1 MICLFGPQ
9 GGLSILY
16 ALSLCKF
23 TCVHLPTET
32 AMEPSSHPTL
42 LTKKEVR
49 KEMERLTTELKLM
62 TSQRNELRDHLIF
75 VTEGT
80 MDNRYPLFQTPG
92 HVLNV
97 TLTFFLSR
105 SWSLPQAKFCKKLKL
120 EHKEIMSKL
129 KSLQNENTES
139 SEKFSDLTKESLLS
153 VSWGDRRRLAG
164 PYYAVRVSSG
174 LHSRLLMEQTQLEKK
189 VGMLRQENNKLMED
203 WILLKHHSKDLK
215 LICKDQEE
223 ETSDLQTQQQQV
235 GADTHLMPSEVF
247 TSVAMHKSRKLQLEQ
262 ATAQDE
268 GPSQRG
274 ALQQE
279 PPAESH
285 SQQLLKSGD
294 EVSSSDLVSIVE

>member
-23 TCVHLPTET
+23 TCVHLPTEA

-49 KEMERLTTELKLM
+49 TKLERLTMELKLM
-62 TSQRNELRDHLIF
+62 TSQRNELRDRLIF

-97 TLTFFLSR
+97 PLTFFLS
-105 SWSLPQAKFCKKLKL
+105 SCCESVSLPQAKFCKKLKL
-120 EHKEIMSKL
+120 EHKEIMSEL
-129 KSLQNENTES
+129 KSLQNENLES

-153 VSWGDRRRLAG
+153 ALSSWKPVVLGVLVPGGWGGRRRLAG
-164 PYYAVRVSSG
+164 PYYAACVSSG
-174 LHSRLLMEQTQLEKK
+174 LHSQLLMEQTQLKKK
-189 VGMLRQENNKLMED
+189 VDMLRQENKKLMED
-203 WILLKHHSKDLK
+203 WVLLKHHLKDLK
-215 LICKDQEE
+215 VICKDQEK

-235 GADTHLMPSEVF
+235 GAGPENSSWNRPQPRVRAPCRGGLYSKSHLLSPIPSN
-247 TSVAMHKSRKLQLEQ
+247 R
-262 ATAQDE
+262 
-268 GPSQRG
+268 
-274 ALQQE
+274 
-279 PPAESH
+279 
-285 SQQLLKSGD
+285 
-294 EVSSSDLVSIVE
+294 